1 MNIRFRTYAFVVLLL
16 LIGVGPA
23 VAEECC
29 KTNSSTKCC
38 CVDTETFEVCT
49 PQLCADVKFQ
59 DQGTLF
65 VPPSSEVSSQLVQAV
80 IGLLEYPRP
89 RAHLSIAATVLR
101 ERAPPPLFADLTLCF
116 LPPPALS

>member
-1 MNIRFRTYAFVVLLL
+1 MEIRSYTYAFVILLL
-16 LIGVGPA
+16 LLFGIGPA
-23 VAEECC
+23 AAEECC
-29 KTNSSTKCC
+29 KTESSTKCC

-65 VPPSSEVSSQLVQAV
+65 VPLSSVASQLVQAAV
-80 IGLLEYPRP
+80 SPLEYPRP
-89 RAHLSIAATVLR
+89 KLQRSITPTVLR
-101 ERAPPPLFADLTLCF
+101 ERAPPPLFADLTLCY